1 MQVSAN
7 QLQIEVQVD
16 GPDYAPAVLLIMGLG
31 MQLIDWPDVLVDE
44 LRQQGFRTI
53 RMDNRDIGL
62 SDKLDALGKPS
73 IVMESM
79 KLKLGM
85 KPKLPYGMGDMAND
99 ALGVLDALG
108 IRQAHVIGVSMGG
121 MIAQRMALSAPERI
135 HSLTSIMSSSSDPSL
150 PHCEADV
157 LQLMMSY
164 PRKGTR
170 EQIIDHQVRMF
181 SRIGSPAW
189 PWPKSELI
197 ERVTRAH
204 DRGYHKAGVARQTL
218 AVMADFARALELSK
232 IRNPALVIHGCQDP
246 LLPLAHGEDTA
257 RRIGHAEFMP
267 VEGMG
272 HDITPGG
279 ACRIL
284 PDLCRFLRQHTPAP

>member
-1 MQVSAN
+1 MQVTAN
-7 QLQIEVQVD
+7 SLQFEVQVD

-31 MQLIDWPDVLVDE
+31 MQLIDWPDALIDG
-44 LRQQGFRTI
+44 LRQHGFRTI

-62 SDKLDALGKPS
+62 SGKLDALGKPS
-73 IVMESM
+73 IVLESM

-85 KPKLPYGMGDMAND
+85 KPKLPYGIGDMAND
-99 ALGVLDALG
+99 ALGVLDALNVG
-108 IRQAHVIGVSMGG
+108 QAHVVGVSMGG
-121 MIAQRMALSAPERI
+121 MIAQRMALGAPHRL
-135 HSLTSIMSSSSDPSL
+135 HSLTSIMSSSGDPSL

-157 LQLMMSY
+157 LELMMSY

-170 EQIIDHQVRMF
+170 EQLIDHQVRMF

-189 PWPKSELI
+189 PWPRSELI

-218 AVMADFARALELSK
+218 AVMADFTRALELSQ
-232 IRNPALVIHGCQDP
+232 IRTPTLVIHGCQDP
-246 LLPLAHGEDTA
+246 LLPLPHGEDTA
-257 RRIGHAEFMP
+257 RRIAHAEYLP
-267 VEGMG
+267 IEGMG
-272 HDITPGG
+272 HDLSPGVTR
-279 ACRIL
+279 RIL